1 MDAMDDS
8 LAVAV
13 LKTVIQRCVNV
24 CIEDMVFRIV
34 IAECLLNFGLCTQTG
49 VATLQYA
56 LATDKHQCIELLEQ
70 QMGVSSTSKKG
81 K

>member
-34 IAECLLNFGLCTQTG
+34 IAECLLNFWF
-49 VATLQYA
+49 VY
-56 LATDKHQCIELLEQ
+56 TDWC
-70 QMGVSSTSKKG
+70 GNSAVRPRN
-81 K
+81 